1 MTDTPASTSWRL
13 ILETALDAVVVMD
26 SSGNVVD
33 WNDNAA
39 SIFGWTR
46 DEVVGHLMADLII
59 PHSLRSAHE
68 HGLRRYLE
76 SGKANVLGRRIEISA
91 LRRSGEEFPVEL
103 SISPLSDRD
112 GVLFLGFLRDISER
126 RNVERL
132 REQHAL
138 KMEALYETISF
149 AAEHSSFDDA
159 LQVCLAAVQK
169 LTGWPLGHVF
179 LPSGTQPARLL
190 PSPVWH
196 STRPGAFERLRKI
209 TEGSSFAAGEGLPGL
224 VWASRQPQW
233 IADVTRDPTFL
244 RGRAPGGVDVRAALG
259 FPIVAQDEVIA
270 VVEFF
275 SEAVVQPDPDL
286 LKTLRAIGE
295 QVGRVFERRRAEDA
309 LKQHALSL
317 EVEVEERKKA
327 EAQQSLLVAEVN
339 HRVKNM
345 LSVVT
350 AIASQTGKHSPSIE
364 AFRHAFSQRLNALS
378 GAHTLITLR
387 NWEATSLLD
396 LADQVLSPFRTT
408 PERLQLHGPL
418 VLIPPKAVLSV
429 SMGLHEL
436 VTNALKYG
444 GLSKPSGQVL
454 LEWMVQEG
462 PGRTVKMHWRES
474 GVGPT
479 SPPTRSGFGSKMIQA
494 SVQHDLG
501 GSVDTIYGSDGIQ
514 YDFQFPLNQA
524 Q

>member
-1 MTDTPASTSWRL
+1 MTDTPAATSWRL

-26 SSGNVVD
+26 RSGNVVD

-46 DEVVGHLMADLII
+46 DEVVGHLMADFII
-59 PHSLRSAHE
+59 PHSLRAAHE
-68 HGLRRYLE
+68 RGLRRYLE
-76 SGKANVLGRRIEISA
+76 SGEANVLGRRIEISA

-103 SISPLSDRD
+103 SIAPLSEDAKL
-112 GVLFLGFLRDISER
+112 LFVGFLRDISER
-126 RNVERL
+126 RNAERL
-132 REQHAL
+132 REQHSL

-159 LQVCLAAVQK
+159 LQVCLASVQK
-169 LTGWPLGHVF
+169 LTGWPVGHVF
-179 LPSGTQPARLL
+179 LPSETQPARLL

-196 STRPGAFERLRKI
+196 SIRTGTFERLRAV
-209 TEGSSFAAGEGLPGL
+209 TEASTFAAGEGLPGRI
-224 VWASRQPQW
+224 WASREPQW
-233 IADVTRDPTFL
+233 IPDVNSDPVLRTRS
-244 RGRAPGGVDVRAALG
+244 PGGVEIRAALG
-259 FPIVAQDEVIA
+259 FPILAQDQVIA

-309 LKQHALSL
+309 LKQHAQSL

-327 EAQQSLLVAEVN
+327 EAQQRLLVAEIN

-350 AIASQTGKHSPSIE
+350 AIAAQTGKHSPSIE
-364 AFRHAFSQRLNALS
+364 AFRHSFSQRLNALS
-378 GAHTLITLR
+378 GAHSLITSR
-387 NWEATSLLD
+387 NWEATSLSD

-418 VLIPPKAVLSV
+418 VLIPPKAVLGL
-429 SMGLHEL
+429 SMVLHEL
-436 VTNALKYG
+436 VTNAVKYG
-444 GLSKPSGQVL
+444 GLAKPSGQVSV
-454 LEWMVQEG
+454 EWTVEEE
-462 PGRTVKMHWRES
+462 PARTVRMRWRES

-479 SPPTRSGFGSKMIQA
+479 SRPTRSGFGSTMIRA
-494 SVQHDLG
+494 SVQHDLK
-501 GSVDTIYGSDGIQ
+501 GSVNAIYGSDGIQ
-514 YDFQFPLNQA
+514 YEFEFPLNEPQ
-524 Q
+524 